1 MIGKWTCLKGFRKL
15 EAEEALG
22 MILSGFFFFPSKKG
36 TFTEVMIIRKKDWKK
51 LKSFRHVDF
60 ELLVKFPSRDV

>member
-1 MIGKWTCLKGFRKL
+1 
-15 EAEEALG
+15 
-22 MILSGFFFFPSKKG
+22 MILKWFFFFFFPSKKG